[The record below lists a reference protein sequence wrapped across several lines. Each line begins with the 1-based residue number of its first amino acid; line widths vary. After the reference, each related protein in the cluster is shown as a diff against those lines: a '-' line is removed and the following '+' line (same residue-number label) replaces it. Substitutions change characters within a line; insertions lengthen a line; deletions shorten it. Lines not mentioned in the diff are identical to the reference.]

1 MGLAVAPLQDSAK
14 KRLIAYHEIGH
25 ALLSTL
31 VPHADKLD
39 KVTLLPRS
47 GGVGGFARTM
57 PDEEILDSGLI
68 SKAYLRARLVVVM
81 GGRAAEMVVFGPS
94 EITQGAS
101 GDLQM
106 ATRISREMVT
116 RYGFSPLGQV
126 ALEGDGHEVFLGRDL
141 IHTRPSYAESTGRQI
156 DLQVRQLSQQ
166 ALDQALALLRPR
178 RALMDEL
185 VDRLIEQETLGGDD
199 FRAIVDGFEA
209 SGACPAEAG
218 SQAALPVAGLA

>member
-1 MGLAVAPLQDSAK
+1 
-14 KRLIAYHEIGH
+14 
-25 ALLSTL
+25 
-31 VPHADKLD
+31 
-39 KVTLLPRS
+39 
-47 GGVGGFARTM
+47 
-57 PDEEILDSGLI
+57 
-68 SKAYLRARLVVVM
+68 
-81 GGRAAEMVVFGPS
+81 
-94 EITQGAS
+94 
-101 GDLQM
+101 
-106 ATRISREMVT
+106 MVT

-199 FRAIVDGFEA
+199 FRAIVDSFEA

-218 SQAALPVAGLA
+218 SQAALPVAGPA